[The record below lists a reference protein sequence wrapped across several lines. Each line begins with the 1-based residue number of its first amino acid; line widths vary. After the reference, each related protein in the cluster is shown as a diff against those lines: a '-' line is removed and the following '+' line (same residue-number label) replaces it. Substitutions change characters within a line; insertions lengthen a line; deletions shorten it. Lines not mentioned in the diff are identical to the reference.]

1 MNLGGKSDLQIT
13 MLQVVTKIHGQRVQR
28 LEDGDQHQGQRQRGQ
43 LSRVQLVPNR
53 LEEFQLRGGAAQV
66 QAGIGQALR
75 RQQFAEQST
84 LGEQLTAERA
94 ADVDDAVVAVADL
107 FGVTGTGFGRA
118 TDAVQL
124 QQVKIV
130 QAERSLLPVRRQSRW
145 MWWGWRWLW
154 SVQAGWQLDAADVAS
169 RHDRTDGLVDDRF
182 VVRGAL
188 DLDEDELGRGV
199 CKE

>member
-1 MNLGGKSDLQIT
+1 
-13 MLQVVTKIHGQRVQR
+13 MLQVIAKVHGQRVQR

-43 LSRVQLVPNR
+43 LPRVQLVPNR

-75 RQQFAEQST
+75 RQQFAEQPA

-107 FGVTGTGFGRA
+107 FGVTAWTGFGRVR
-118 TDAVQL
+118 DAVQL

-130 QAERSLLPVRRQSRW
+130 QAERTLLPVRRQSRR
-145 MWWGWRWLW
+145 MWWGWWWLW

-199 CKE
+199 R